1 MHDSLRSFCF
11 LSLFFCFWWTS
22 PILAETSS
30 SDTMKSSSPGGDV
43 KSSKQPDRKLPQ
55 RLVPFAHYEETLKNS
70 EHWKTLSP
78 EEQEEALENIQEHR
92 KRFFQRQVE
101 RQKQYDDL
109 LEKNVKKGPK
119 RSRRNVDS
127 QE

>member
-1 MHDSLRSFCF
+1 MHDFFRSSCF
-11 LSLFFCFWWTS
+11 LSLLVCLCWTS
-22 PILAETSS
+22 PIVAETPSS
-30 SDTMKSSSPGGDV
+30 ATLKSSTPGGDV
-43 KSSKQPDRKLPQ
+43 NSSRQTDPKLPQ

-101 RQKQYDDL
+101 REKQYDAL
-109 LEKNVKKGPK
+109 LKKK
-119 RSRRNVDS
+119 RKKRN
-127 QE
+127 

>member
-1 MHDSLRSFCF
+1 
-11 LSLFFCFWWTS
+11 
-22 PILAETSS
+22 
-30 SDTMKSSSPGGDV
+30 MKSSSPGGDV